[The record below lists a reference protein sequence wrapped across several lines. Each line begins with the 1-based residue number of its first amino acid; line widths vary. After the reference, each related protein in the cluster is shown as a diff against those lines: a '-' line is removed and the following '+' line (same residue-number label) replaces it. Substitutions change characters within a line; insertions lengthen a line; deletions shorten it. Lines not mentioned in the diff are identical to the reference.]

1 MSNVPPLPELPGL
14 AESYW
19 MDSTASTS
27 YPAVPEGVDVDVAV
41 VGAGIAG
48 ICTAWELAR
57 AGRSVVVLEAG
68 RLAAGNT
75 GYTTAKVSALQTLIY
90 AQLRSSVGADHA
102 RAYGRSQ
109 LGAVAH
115 LAATVQ
121 ELGISCD
128 LERLPAFTYVESA
141 ARVGEIEAEVEAAG
155 EAGLPASL
163 VTETGLPFEVAAA
176 VRLDDQLQFHP
187 RRYLLALVEDL
198 VAQGGRIFERSR
210 VVGLDEGSPCRLTTE
225 TGVQV
230 SARDVV
236 VATGYPIFDRSL
248 LFTRLVPR
256 RELVV
261 AAPIPPAGDPKG
273 MYITPEQN
281 TRSVRTA
288 PHADTRLLM
297 VTGEHFTPGDAVVT
311 ERFQQL
317 TQWMEDRFGTGSPTY
332 RWGAQDNTSTDKVP
346 FIGRLHLGASHAY
359 VASGFGGWG
368 MTNGVLAG
376 QLLSALVEGNADPE
390 LTKVYDPARLHP
402 LSEAGPGAKAQLKVA
417 RHFIGDRIKPA
428 SHADTV
434 NEIKPGGGAIVR
446 VGGHRCAVYR
456 RQDDTLQAVSAVCTH
471 LGCLV
476 AFNDAEQTWDCPC
489 HGSRFALDGTVVNG
503 PATTALEP
511 RDLDD
516 TSEGKEAHGTP

>member
-1 MSNVPPLPELPGL
+1 MSSVPPRPELPGL

-27 YPAVPEGVDVDVAV
+27 YPSVPHRVEVDVAV
-41 VGAGIAG
+41 VGGGIAG

-57 AGRSVVVLEAG
+57 AGRSVVILEAG

-75 GYTTAKVSALQTLIY
+75 GYTTAKVSALQNLIY
-90 AQLRSSVGADHA
+90 AQLRSKVGADDA

-121 ELGISCD
+121 ELGISCE
-128 LERLPAFTYVESA
+128 LEHLPALTYVETQS
-141 ARVGEIEAEVEAAG
+141 RVSEIEAEVEAAA

-163 VTETGLPFEVAAA
+163 VTETGLPFKVAAA
-176 VRLDDQLQFHP
+176 VRVEDQAQFHP

-198 VAQGGRIFERSR
+198 VARGGRIFEHSR
-210 VVGLDEGSPCRLTTE
+210 VVELSEGSPCQLTTD

-230 SARDVV
+230 SAGDVV
-236 VATGYPIFDRSL
+236 VTTGYPIFDRSL

-256 RELVV
+256 REVVV
-261 AAPIPPAGDPKG
+261 AAPIRADADPGG
-273 MYITPEQN
+273 MYITPEEN

-288 PHADTRLLM
+288 PQAEGRLLII
-297 VTGEHFTPGDAVVT
+297 TGEHFTPGTAVVD

-317 TQWMEDRFGTGSPTY
+317 TRWMKGRFGTGEPTY
-332 RWGAQDNTSTDKVP
+332 RWAAQDNTSSDKVP
-346 FIGRLHLGASHAY
+346 FIGRLHPRAKHAY

-368 MTNGVLAG
+368 MTNGILAG
-376 QLLSALVEGNADPE
+376 QLLAALIEGKADPE
-390 LTKVYDPARLHP
+390 LARLYDPARLHP
-402 LSEAGPGAKAQLKVA
+402 IAETGPAAKAQLKVA
-417 RHFIGDRIKPA
+417 RHFIGDRISPP

-434 NEIKPGGGAIVR
+434 NEIKPGGGAVVR
-446 VGGHRCAVYR
+446 VGGQRCAVHR
-456 RQDDTLQAVSAVCTH
+456 GQDGSLEAVSAVCTH

-489 HGSRFALDGTVVNG
+489 HGSRFAVDGTVVNG
-503 PATTALEP
+503 PATNPLEP
-511 RDLDD
+511 RDV
-516 TSEGKEAHGTP
+516 EEPARGKAPETP